1 MKILK
6 PVLPL
11 FLIFILLLSACGSQ
25 PSERE
30 EDKNTSVPES
40 VVALSKSVA
49 ELWLLSGSELKGVT
63 EDGKELPGAEN
74 AESIGTLTAP
84 SLEAILSLSPDFVLL
99 TEDIPAHK
107 EIKESLQGMNI
118 PVKVIDI
125 EGFSDYA
132 ETLNT
137 LTDITGRKDL
147 YALNAENVLRE
158 IEGVIDASPFQNSD
172 LTYLCIRVSAT
183 KNKALKN
190 DYFACDIF
198 NDLGLSNVAGDTSA
212 LDDMSLEAIVAAAP
226 DYIFIIPQGDEG
238 KAMES
243 FAVALSSHDVWGEL
257 QAVKNGRV
265 YNLPKDLFQYKPN
278 ARWGEAYAYALK
290 VLTEE

>member
-1 MKILK
+1 MILLK
-6 PVLPL
+6 KYVP
-11 FLIFILLLSACGSQ
+11 FLIVLCLMLAACGNR
-25 PSERE
+25 PAENE
-30 EDKNTSVPES
+30 ENIIARAPES

-49 ELWLLSGSELKGVT
+49 ELWLLSGGELKGVT
-63 EDGKELPGAEN
+63 EDGKELSGAEN
-74 AESIGTLTAP
+74 AESIGTLTSP
-84 SLEAILSLSPDFVLL
+84 SLEAILALSPDLVLL

-107 EIKESLQGMNI
+107 EIKARVQEIGIRVN
-118 PVKVIDI
+118 VIDV

-132 ETLNT
+132 ETLRE
-137 LTDITGRKDL
+137 LTALTGRADL
-147 YALNAENVLRE
+147 YLQNAENVRRE
-158 IEGVIDASPFQNSD
+158 IEDVTADSPFRDSG

-183 KNKALKN
+183 KNKVLKN

-198 NDLGLSNVAGDTSA
+198 NDLGLENVARDASA

-243 FAVALSSHDVWGEL
+243 FAAALSSHDVWGTL
-257 QAVKNGRV
+257 QAVQNGRV
-265 YNLPKDLFQYKPN
+265 YHLPKDLFQYKPN
-278 ARWGEAYAYALK
+278 ARWGEAYAYALR